1 MYDGQVL
8 HQDIISRQHVMDNLH
23 DKARNLSHST
33 PSAKVA
39 KYVGELQTKYEK
51 LCDTSKQMLDKLEA
65 SVKDHQQY
73 QDMYQDCQDWLN
85 SSREKVE
92 LCADTSG
99 DKMSLQNK
107 LERLKVCK
115 RFNCDLSKRF
125 EYGYEIC
132 RIFYDKSLTVSVMF
146 LFNSVFCCCCC

>member
-1 MYDGQVL
+1 ML
-8 HQDIISRQHVMDNLH
+8 HQDIVSRQHVMDNLL
-23 DKARNLSHST
+23 DKARNLSQST

-39 KYVGELQTKYEK
+39 KFVGELQTKYEK

-65 SVKDHQQY
+65 SQKDHQQY

-107 LERLKVCK
+107 LERVKVQLRRKICK
-115 RFNCDLSKRF
+115 IDNSLVFQFYQNCH
-125 EYGYEIC
+125 IC
-132 RIFYDKSLTVSVMF
+132 NVSV
-146 LFNSVFCCCCC
+146 VFSTVK

>member
-1 MYDGQVL
+1 
-8 HQDIISRQHVMDNLH
+8 MDNLL
-23 DKARNLSHST
+23 DKARNLSQST

-39 KYVGELQTKYEK
+39 KYVGELESKYGE
-51 LCDTSKQMLDKLEA
+51 LCGTSKQMLDKLEA

-99 DKMSLQNK
+99 DKLSLQNK
-107 LERLKVCK
+107 LERLKVGEITILFLMFC
-115 RFNCDLSKRF
+115 FQLSVL
-125 EYGYEIC
+125 ISLC
-132 RIFYDKSLTVSVMF
+132 IHNLVIFFLLLVDFACVETISVLKSTL
-146 LFNSVFCCCCC
+146 

>member
-1 MYDGQVL
+1 
-8 HQDIISRQHVMDNLH
+8 MDNLI
-23 DKARNLSHST
+23 DKAKNLSQSS

-99 DKMSLQNK
+99 DKMSLNNK
-107 LERLKVCK
+107 LERLKV
-115 RFNCDLSKRF
+115 RLSSNIGVRTGSTPHGK
-125 EYGYEIC
+125 
-132 RIFYDKSLTVSVMF
+132 KSSYVPIHPVTRCLLIISWKD
-146 LFNSVFCCCCC
+146 

>member
-1 MYDGQVL
+1 ML
-8 HQDIISRQHVMDNLH
+8 HQDIVSRQHVIDNLL
-23 DKARNLSHST
+23 DKAKNLSQSS
-33 PSAKVA
+33 PAAKVA

-51 LCDTSKQMLDKLEA
+51 LCDTSKQMLDKLES

-107 LERLKVCK
+107 LERLKV
-115 RFNCDLSKRF
+115 RILL
-125 EYGYEIC
+125 EYKCYWCFIV
-132 RIFYDKSLTVSVMF
+132 IWKNPQIMKFVLNK
-146 LFNSVFCCCCC
+146 NSHSRV